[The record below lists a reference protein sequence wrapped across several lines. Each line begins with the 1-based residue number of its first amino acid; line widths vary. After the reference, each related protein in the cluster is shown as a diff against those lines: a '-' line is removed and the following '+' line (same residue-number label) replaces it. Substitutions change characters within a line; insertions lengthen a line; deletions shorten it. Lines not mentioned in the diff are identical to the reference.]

1 LGGVGWK
8 GTTQYFILWNL
19 LMNYNN
25 LFEFEL
31 LKLVEARIASLTE
44 NVTNV
49 GAVVDYPDYKY
60 QVGRIAG
67 LREIEDLREEVNRII
82 SER

>member
-1 LGGVGWK
+1 
-8 GTTQYFILWNL
+8 
-19 LMNYNN
+19 MNYNN